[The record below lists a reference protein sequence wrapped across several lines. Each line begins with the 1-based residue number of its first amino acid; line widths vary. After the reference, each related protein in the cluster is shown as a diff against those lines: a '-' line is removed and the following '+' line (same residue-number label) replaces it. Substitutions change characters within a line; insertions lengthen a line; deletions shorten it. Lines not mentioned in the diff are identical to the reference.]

1 MEATARRK
9 VPGGKLLSVR
19 LKHDGLRVT
28 KAELSGD
35 FFLFPDD
42 SIEVLEA
49 SMIGIPLRVEVQEL
63 SDIIASVMP
72 SVPMLPGLLMSFPER
87 TRCFRPIS
95 FMINI

>member
-19 LKHDGLRVT
+19 LEHDGLRVT
-28 KAELSGD
+28 KAELFGD

-49 SMIGIPLRVEVQEL
+49 SLIGIPLRMDVREL
-63 SDIIASVMP
+63 SDIIASVMEH
-72 SVPMLPGLLMSFPER
+72 SG
-87 TRCFRPIS
+87 IS
-95 FMINI
+95 AAGFAPRDLAEVVKEALG

>member
-1 MEATARRK
+1 VEATARRK

-63 SDIIASVMP
+63 SDIIASVMAH
-72 SVPMLPGLLMSFPER
+72 GG
-87 TRCFRPIS
+87 IS
-95 FMINI
+95 AAGFAPRDLAEVIKEALG